1 MAIQTHF
8 KQYEIVDKIGDGGMA
23 EVLLGRSVGPQGFQ
37 QKVAIKRLHPHI
49 ARNRNN
55 VKMFIHEARLI
66 ARLQHPNIV
75 RIFDFGET
83 EETYYIVMEYVD
95 GLSLTDLLQRSA
107 ISQIPLPLPIG
118 VYIISEILEGLQHA
132 HTANDADGQ
141 PLHLVHRDL
150 SPDNILL
157 SREGEVKLS
166 DFGIAKSRIQEHQT
180 QTGMTKG
187 KILYMSPEQC
197 YGRELD
203 HRSDIFSMGNL
214 LFEVCTL
221 ERLFMSKDIA
231 SVAMAICHGPIKS
244 PSSIRAGFP
253 IELEA
258 IILKALERPLESRFQ
273 SAKEMVRA
281 IKQFMQSHEYY
292 VSRDDIKAF
301 IELLLFEGTIAE
313 QQIASLDLPHSGPMN
328 APLPSVSQN
337 IRIQTPPRP
346 ANYIPLTPLPFHLRL
361 RPSNPPPAQTS
372 PPPRALYLA
381 LLCMFLV
388 TFSGFTVLWLLLLV

>member
-1 MAIQTHF
+1 
-8 KQYEIVDKIGDGGMA
+8 
-23 EVLLGRSVGPQGFQ
+23 
-37 QKVAIKRLHPHI
+37 
-49 ARNRNN
+49 NN

-313 QQIASLDLPHSGPMN
+313 QHIASLDLPHSGPMN

-346 ANYIPLTPLPFHLRL
+346 VNYIPLTPLPFHVRL